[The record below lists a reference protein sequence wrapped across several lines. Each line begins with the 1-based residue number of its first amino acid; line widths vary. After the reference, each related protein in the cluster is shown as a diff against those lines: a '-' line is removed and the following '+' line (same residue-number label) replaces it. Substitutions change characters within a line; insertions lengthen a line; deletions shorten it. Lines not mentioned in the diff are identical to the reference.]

1 MSKLFAVHLGI
12 FYQLPVQINPLE
24 SQIIQ
29 ELISDLCSNHL
40 SNDLQRKYVRESLHA
55 YKNPY
60 EYIQENEE
68 NLGWI
73 TVSLETASQ
82 FISSSVPAIVLSHS
96 IVDHLSEYFISGIEL
111 ENIHLKIKQ
120 KLQHKKF
127 PEIDKYYKSITISN
141 SQNET
146 ILSFGK
152 YKNWLKKQIIKVNP
166 DLTAVY
172 FDDHFNDNLYLCL
185 IKTENKQRILANCQ
199 LLGIHIKEI

>member
-1 MSKLFAVHLGI
+1 MGLFDKLT
-12 FYQLPVQINPLE
+12 VQTNPLE
-24 SQIIQ
+24 NQIIQ
-29 ELISDLCSNHL
+29 ELISDLCSNQL
-40 SNDLQRKYVRESLHA
+40 SNDLQKRYVSESLNA

-96 IVDHLSEYFISGIEL
+96 LIEHLREYFVSGFEL

-120 KLQHKKF
+120 KLLHRKF
-127 PEIDKYYKSITISN
+127 PEIDKYYKSITSTNI
-141 SQNET
+141 QNET
-146 ILSFGK
+146 IHSFGK
-152 YKNWLKKQIIKVNP
+152 YKNWLKKQITKVNP
-166 DLTAVY
+166 ALTAVY
-172 FDDHFNDNLYLCL
+172 FDDNFNDNLYLCL
-185 IKTENKQRILANCQ
+185 VKKENKQRILANCQ